1 MFLSD
6 VSIKRP
12 VFATM
17 MMLTLVVLGVVSYKR
32 LAIDEYPDV
41 TYPTINVSVTY
52 PGASPEVIMRQVSKP
67 LEEALNTVQGI
78 KEINSS
84 SSQGRGNVRVTF
96 NLGVDIGIAQ
106 QDVQAKVARI
116 RRSLPPN
123 IDDPV
128 IMHFD
133 PNDSPI
139 MSVAMQS
146 SERGI
151 RELTDLASE
160 IVAIRLEAIQ
170 GVGGVNV
177 NGGNRRQIRVL
188 LDPDAMRAYNVSP
201 VQVNQA
207 LQRENQEV
215 PAGRVS
221 RGATEQLVSISGRI
235 LDPKAFGD
243 IAVSVRN
250 GVPVKLSDIATVVD
264 GAEERRSQ
272 SEIAGKGEEP
282 SPAVSLEV
290 LKISESNTVAVAD
303 SVRAVMQE
311 LQDHVLPRDV
321 KLTVIRDQSWK
332 IRAALDDVELTI
344 LLGASLTILIIY
356 LFLNSWRSTV
366 ITGLTL
372 PVSIISAFFIMWV
385 FDFTLNTMTLLAL
398 SLAIGLLID
407 DAIVVRENIVRH
419 LEMGKDHHRAAK
431 EGTDEIGLAVAATSL
446 AVVAVF
452 FPVAFMGGMIG
463 RIFMQFGVTVAFAV
477 LVSLFVSFTLD
488 PMLSSIW
495 ADPDIEGGQSHGKGT
510 ISTRNPIRRFAF
522 AFNGWFERVADHYP
536 RWLGWALKNRFIVVG
551 VAATSVAGAFAI
563 VPKLGFTWMPEADTG
578 EMTVGYRT
586 PPGSSLQYTFGKGR
600 EIADFLRKQ
609 PEVEFTHLSV
619 GGGGGGGMGGV
630 NNGNVYV
637 RLMPKSQRRSLFA
650 IQQDLRVK
658 LRSLP
663 NVRATIQG
671 QMSIFGGRGQPIRIN
686 VQGPE
691 VSRLKLA
698 AGRVLEAVRTVP
710 GVAEPNS
717 SDDGE
722 IPQLDVRVD
731 RQEAWKAGLGINS
744 IASTLQPLFAGQRAT
759 RWEDPQGYEHDVMVM
774 YPDSMRTS
782 ASDVANIVIPS
793 TNVGP
798 GGTPVMV
805 PLSQVAEIH
814 AGVGPQQIDR
824 RNLEQQVSINSGVL
838 PGEPMGDVANKVRDA
853 INKVGLPPGYH
864 FVFGGDVQNLEE
876 TKGYVLE
883 AMMLAVVFI
892 YLILASLFG
901 SFIQP
906 LAIMIALP
914 LSFIGVALALL
925 LTKGNISV
933 MAMIGIIML
942 MGLVTKNGI
951 LLIDFTNQQ
960 RSQGQSRTEALR
972 TAARIRLRPIIM
984 TTVAMIF
991 GMIPLA
997 LAIGEGAE
1005 QRAPM
1010 ARAVIGGLITS
1021 TLLTLFVVPVVYTVL
1036 DDVAALLTRR
1046 ARRQSHAGHPVP
1058 TPEPAA
1064 GD

>member
-17 MMLTLVVLGVVSYKR
+17 LMVALVVLGVVSYRR
-32 LAIDEYPDV
+32 LSIDEYPDV
-41 TYPTINVSVTY
+41 TYPVISVSTSY
-52 PGASPEVIMRQVSKP
+52 PGASPEVMMRQVSKP
-67 LEEALNTVQGI
+67 MEEALNTVQGI

-84 SSQGRGNVRVTF
+84 SSQGSSNVRVTF
-96 NLGVDIGIAQ
+96 NLGVEIGVAQ

-123 IDDPV
+123 IEEP
-128 IMHFD
+128 IIQHFD
-133 PNDSPI
+133 PNDAPI
-139 MSVAMQS
+139 MSIAMQS
-146 SERGI
+146 NERGI
-151 RELTDLASE
+151 RDLTDIADE
-160 IVAIRLEAIQ
+160 VVGVRFEAIP
-170 GVGGVNV
+170 GVGGINV
-177 NGGNRRQIRVL
+177 NGGNRRQIQVQ
-188 LDPDAMRAYNVSP
+188 LDPSAMRAYNVSP
-201 VQVNQA
+201 VQITQA

-221 RGATEQLVSISGRI
+221 RGATEQLVRISGRI
-235 LDPKAFGD
+235 TDPRAFAD
-243 IAVSVRN
+243 VVVAVRA
-250 GVPVKLSDIATVVD
+250 GVPVRLSDVARVVD
-264 GAEERRSQ
+264 AAEERRSGA
-272 SEIAGKGEEP
+272 EIAEKGQQP
-282 SPAVSLEV
+282 AAAVSIDV
-290 LKISESNTVAVAD
+290 LKIAESNTVAVAD
-303 SVRAVMQE
+303 SVRAVMVG
-311 LQDHVLPRDV
+311 LQSVLPADV
-321 KLTVIRDQSWK
+321 KMTIIRDQSKK
-332 IRAALDDVELTI
+332 IRESLNDVELTI
-344 LLGASLTILIIY
+344 VLGAFLTILIIY

-385 FDFTLNTMTLLAL
+385 FGFTLNTMTLLAL

-419 LEMGKDHHRAAK
+419 LEMGKDHVRAAK

-495 ADPDIEGGQSHGKGT
+495 HDPDVEGGESRGKLPAGKKVG
-510 ISTRNPIRRFAF
+510 PVRRVAF
-522 AFNGWFERVADHYP
+522 AFNSWFERVADRYP
-536 RWLGWALKNRFIVVG
+536 TWLGWALHQRLVVMT
-551 VAATSVAGAFAI
+551 VAAISIVTAFMI
-563 VPKLGFTWMPEADTG
+563 IPRLGFTWMPEADTG
-578 EMTVGYRT
+578 EMTVGFRT
-586 PPGSSLQYTFGKGR
+586 PPGSALPFTLGKGR

-609 PEVEFTHLSV
+609 PDVDFTYLSI
-619 GGGGGGGMGGV
+619 GGGGMGRGI
-630 NNGNVYV
+630 NNGSVYV
-637 RLMPKSQRRSLFA
+637 RLRPKAERRPLAA
-650 IQQDLRVK
+650 IQADLRIK

-663 NVRATIQG
+663 NVRPTIQG

-691 VSRLKLA
+691 VTRLKIE
-698 AGRVLEAVRTVP
+698 AGRVLEAVRSVR

-731 RQEAWKAGLGINS
+731 RQEAWRAGLGIS
-744 IASTLQPLFAGQRAT
+744 TIAATLQPLFAGQRAT
-759 RWEDPQGYEHDVMVM
+759 RWEDPQGFEHDVLVM

-782 ASDVANIVIPS
+782 AADVAGIVIPS
-793 TNVGP
+793 TVVNPKTGQP
-798 GGTPVMV
+798 AMI
-805 PLSQVAEIH
+805 PLSQVAEVR

-824 RNLEQQVSINSGVL
+824 RNLEQQISINSGVL
-838 PGEPMGDVANKVRDA
+838 PGLPMGDVANEVKAA
-853 INKVGLPPGYH
+853 INRLGLPPGYH
-864 FVFGGDVQNLEE
+864 VVFGGDVQNLEE

-883 AMMLAVVFI
+883 AIILACVFI

-901 SFIQP
+901 SFFQP
-906 LAIMIALP
+906 LAIMLALP
-914 LSFIGVALALL
+914 LSFLGVALALL
-925 LTKGNISV
+925 ITKGNINV
-933 MAMIGIIML
+933 MTMIGVIML

-951 LLIDFTNQQ
+951 LLVDFTNQQ
-960 RSQGQSRTEALR
+960 RGRGLQRRDALLS
-972 TAARIRLRPIIM
+972 AARIRLRPIIM

-997 LAIGEGAE
+997 LALGEGSE

-1021 TLLTLFVVPVVYTVL
+1021 TLLTLFVVPVVYTIL
-1036 DDVAALLTRR
+1036 DDGVQWLRSRGQVPVVAPQPAP
-1046 ARRQSHAGHPVP
+1046 Q
-1058 TPEPAA
+1058 PAA